1 MYLYGASGHAK
12 VIVDILEQLDLPIE
26 GIMDDNKTME
36 NFMGIPF
43 IHDKKDV
50 SPIIISIGNN
60 ERRKDVAERLAK
72 ANNVEF
78 DTIVHPSAI
87 LSKRAKLGVGTVV
100 MPTSVIQTGCVV
112 GKHCIINTGAILE
125 HECVVGDYA
134 HISPNASL
142 CGNVTVG
149 EGTWIGAG
157 ATIIQG
163 VKIGKWCIIGAGS
176 VVTKDIP
183 DGYVAYGVPC
193 HRVRHINQHL
203 LGECDR

>member
-12 VIVDILEQLDLPIE
+12 VIVDILEQLGEPID

-36 NFMGIPF
+36 DFMGIPF
-43 IHDKKDV
+43 IQDKRET

-60 ERRKDVAERLAK
+60 ERRKAVAERLAK
-72 ANNVEF
+72 VHDMVF
-78 DTIVHPSAI
+78 GTIVHPSAI
-87 LSKRAKLGVGTVV
+87 VSKRSELGVGTVV
-100 MPTSVIQTGCVV
+100 MPTSVTQTGCVV

-125 HECVVGDYA
+125 HECVVHDYV

-193 HRVRHINQHL
+193 HRVRRINQHL

>member
-12 VIVDILEQLDLPIE
+12 VIVDILEQLGETIE
-26 GIMDDNKTME
+26 GVMDDNKSME
-36 NFMGIPF
+36 DFMGIPF
-43 IHDKKDV
+43 IQEKENI
-50 SPIIISIGNN
+50 SPLFISIGCND
-60 ERRKDVAERLAK
+60 RRKAVAER
-72 ANNVEF
+72 VEKIYNIVF
-78 DTIVHPSAI
+78 GTIVHPSSI
-87 LSKRAKLGVGTVV
+87 VSKRAELGVGTVV
-100 MPTSVIQTGCVV
+100 MPTSVIQAGCVV

-125 HECVVGDYA
+125 HETVVEDYA
-134 HISPNASL
+134 HISPNATL

-149 EGTWIGAG
+149 EGSWIGAG

-193 HRVRHINQHL
+193 HRVRRINQRM